1 MLIPLR
7 SIRVLAMTML
17 SVIKSIMILNKFKTK
32 KVETILTAGECLKR
46 KREELNIS
54 LKDISEKLKVKIG
67 YLENLEKGNYEEL
80 PPDVYVKG
88 FVKSYAQFVGLDSEK
103 MIGIYNR
110 EKKIENKIEK
120 KSKKKEVYANK
131 LTTKNFAVITPKIIT
146 AFLSLLILFAVGY
159 YLWYQISSFNSN
171 PYLFVSSPYE
181 DQIINDSNITIEGET
196 ERETTIKINGQSIFV
211 NPDGYFKEDIMLQP
225 GKNVLI
231 IEASNKFNRTAREVR
246 NIIYEKKTEP
256 VQIDIKNE
264 EEKDDAGEINS
275 EEETEY
281 DIEII
286 GP

>member
-1 MLIPLR
+1 
-7 SIRVLAMTML
+7 
-17 SVIKSIMILNKFKTK
+17 MILNKFKTK

-275 EEETEY
+275 EEETKY